1 MEFRFSHIFPA
12 FSLGGFFLCLATL
25 LYQLTSYFLLL
36 ISLDFA
42 MVSFTKAVFNIFY
55 IHPFYIC
62 FMIFFT
68 CIIQLSSVFL
78 PKIFLVSGFQ
88 NFEEGCHRLFF
99 GVCGQHSSSGICHK
113 CIEHL
118 LGICGNNPPLLL
130 SFAACHSAFLH
141 VELL

>member
-55 IHPFYIC
+55 IHPFYVC
-62 FMIFFT
+62 FMLFFT
-68 CIIQLSSVFL
+68 CII
-78 PKIFLVSGFQ
+78 
-88 NFEEGCHRLFF
+88 
-99 GVCGQHSSSGICHK
+99 
-113 CIEHL
+113 
-118 LGICGNNPPLLL
+118 
-130 SFAACHSAFLH
+130 
-141 VELL
+141 